1 VESSV
6 PVTILELQSL
16 KIGQPGFSLLVRF
29 ALLLPIRVPCDLGFR
44 VLVTHYAEHGM
55 EILGLNHC

>member
-1 VESSV
+1 
-6 PVTILELQSL
+6 LELQSL

-44 VLVTHYAEHGM
+44 VLATHFAEHGM